1 MSVFND
7 PECRNC
13 IVLPLCMGGCTYCRL
28 NQKKFCIPEK
38 YFLDKYI
45 KKLYIQIIAYLF
57 NPLSEISQL
66 HAQIISQKPSFD
78 RVADF
83 LAMPD

>member
-1 MSVFND
+1 MVFLFYVLYD
-7 PECRNC
+7 RLIKRKGYSAMKKIFT

-45 KKLYIQIIAYLF
+45 KKLYTEATTK
-57 NPLSEISQL
+57 SG
-66 HAQIISQKPSFD
+66 
-78 RVADF
+78 RGDF
-83 LAMPD
+83 K